1 MSLKNLRVLITAG
14 PTREFFD
21 PVRFLSNPSSGK
33 MGYALAEAALK
44 RGAKVVLVTGP
55 VSLKA
60 PACRVI
66 RVISAKE
73 MYRASVREALR
84 ADLVLMTAAVSDYR
98 PATYSKKKMKKSDK
112 PQALKLV
119 RTKDILKEL
128 GRRKRRG
135 QVLVG
140 FAAETHSLNAYARK
154 KLKEKN
160 LDAIVANLV
169 GRPGAGFESDFNRAS
184 LIDAS
189 GRTVDLPGMTKTA
202 MARRI
207 LDFVSYSLVRNPVFA
222 CQHRMTPS
230 VRRH

>member
-1 MSLKNLRVLITAG
+1 MKLKKLRVLITAG

-44 RGAKVVLVTGP
+44 RGAKVTLVTGP
-55 VSLKA
+55 VSLKP

-66 RVISAKE
+66 RVVSAEEMRRATLKE
-73 MYRASVREALR
+73 ARN
-84 ADLVLMTAAVSDYR
+84 ADLILMTAAVSDYR
-98 PATYSKKKMKKSDK
+98 PASYSKRKMKKSAK
-112 PQALKLV
+112 PQTLKLV

-128 GRRKRRG
+128 GRRKKAG
-135 QVLVG
+135 QTLVG
-140 FAAETHSLNAYARK
+140 FAAETHALAAYARK

-169 GRPGAGFESDFNRAS
+169 GRPGAGFGSDTNRAC

-189 GRTVDLPGMTKTA
+189 GRTTEFPRMPKTTMALKIFDL
-202 MARRI
+202 
-207 LDFVSYSLVRNPVFA
+207 VSYSGVNGMSPSRRPVR
-222 CQHRMTPS
+222 
-230 VRRH
+230 